1 MIQPIYYMQTDSRWK
16 NHNYS
21 ASGEKK
27 TIGSSGCGVACSAM
41 VIATLKDKNV
51 TPIQTAEWSMA
62 HGYKAL
68 NQGTYYTYF
77 VPQFKEYGI
86 ECKRLN
92 TSNLYGKST
101 STYHTEALNALKNGD
116 WLICC
121 MGKGLWTSS
130 GHFILVYGYK
140 DGYVYINDP
149 ASKASNRIKNTWET
163 LASQIKYLWTVT
175 VPDSLKKKETTTEKG
190 ENNSMMK
197 GMDISKYQPTTL
209 DFNGAKKAGYEFV
222 IIRIGY
228 NSTKDKYFE
237 SHYTNAKSAGLKVG
251 VYFYTTKLTEADA
264 IADAN
269 RVLGWLGNKSLD
281 MPIAYDMEESSMKSS
296 ARKDLNSKQF
306 NAFADVIRAKGFV
319 PMLYTGS
326 SMFNN
331 YFNKSLLT
339 DHLWIANY
347 GSNKG
352 NNNGCPNVGMPIAI
366 HQYTS
371 AAIPSDF
378 YTAKLDR
385 NQMMI
390 SYEELMKKTS
400 KPSTPSINTTP
411 TTPTTSSYSK
421 EIVKAGQTHANNFAQ
436 CGLVCDGIYGVKTKK
451 GSIKVLQRA
460 MNLDYK
466 AGLVEDGIWGAKS
479 EKALGNH
486 YVKCGETQYMVT
498 ALEILL
504 MLRGCDPKGV
514 ELPGKFGNG
523 LEKAVKQ
530 YQKNKGLS
538 QTGVANASTF
548 KSLIS

>member
-16 NHNYS
+16 SHNYS
-21 ASGEKK
+21 ASGESK

-51 TPIQTAEWSMA
+51 NPTHTAEWSMA
-62 HGYKAL
+62 NGYKAL

-101 STYHTEALNALKNGD
+101 SVYHTETLNALKNGD
-116 WLICC
+116 WVICC
-121 MGKGLWTSS
+121 FGKGHYTKS
-130 GHFILVYGYK
+130 GHFVLIYGYEN
-140 DGYVYINDP
+140 GYIYVNDP
-149 ASKASNRIKNTWET
+149 ASKASNRIKCLWNNV
-163 LASQIKYLWTVT
+163 ASQVKYLWTVT

-190 ENNSMMK
+190 KNKYMR
-197 GMDISKYQPTTL
+197 GIDISKYQTSLNFT
-209 DFNGAKKAGYEFV
+209 DAKKAGYEFV

-228 NSTKDKYFE
+228 NKTKDPYFE
-237 SHYTNAKSAGLKVG
+237 SHYTNAKNAGMKIG
-251 VYFYTTKLTEADA
+251 IYFYTTSLTETEA
-264 IADAN
+264 INDAN
-269 RVLGWLGNKSLD
+269 RVLGWLGSKTLD
-281 MPIAYDMEESSMKSS
+281 MPVAYDMEESKMKVST
-296 ARKDLNSKQF
+296 RKDLNSNQF

-326 SMFNN
+326 SMFNS
-331 YFNKSLLT
+331 YFNK
-339 DHLWIANY
+339 DMIVDPLWIAKYSAND
-347 GSNKG
+347 GLNH
-352 NNNGCPNVGMPIAI
+352 GCPNVGKQIAI

-371 AAIPSDF
+371 AAIVNDF
-378 YTAKLDR
+378 YSAKLDR

-390 SYEELMKKTS
+390 TYEELMKKSSNT
-400 KPSTPSINTTP
+400 SINTP
-411 TTPTTSSYSK
+411 TTPPSQSANKGNS
-421 EIVKAGQTHANNFAQ
+421 IVKAGQTHANNFAQ
-436 CGLVCDGIYGVKTKK
+436 CGLVTDGIYGSKTKK

-466 AGLVEDGIWGAKS
+466 AGLVEDGIWGTKS

-486 YVKCGETQYMVT
+486 YVKRGETQYMVT

-504 MLRGCDPKGV
+504 MLRGYDPNGV
-514 ELPGKFGNG
+514 ELPGKFGSG
-523 LEKAVKQ
+523 LEKTVKQ
-530 YQKNKGLS
+530 YQKDKGLS
-538 QTGVANASTF
+538 QTGVANTSTF

>member
-1 MIQPIYYMQTDSRWK
+1 MLNLTIGHASKTEHSGITNGVVGDQTGKEVCMRSYYMHSKGWYALRPK
-16 NHNYS
+16 NIDHAN
-21 ASGEKK
+21 AIAE
-27 TIGSSGCGVACSAM
+27 AM
-41 VIATLKDKNV
+41 VRACKNDNIGYDQSNRLGIITYGTNSSVKTECDCSSLVRQCVIEGTGKDAGNFTTANEKTMLLATGLFEDAISV
-51 TPIQTAEWSMA
+51 TSST
-62 HGYKAL
+62 
-68 NQGTYYTYF
+68 
-77 VPQFKEYGI
+77 V
-86 ECKRLN
+86 
-92 TSNLYGKST
+92 LY
-101 STYHTEALNALKNGD
+101 NGD
-116 WLICC
+116 ILITKT
-121 MGKGLWTSS
+121 KGHTVIVVSGNERSS
-130 GHFILVYGYK
+130 
-140 DGYVYINDP
+140 
-149 ASKASNRIKNTWET
+149 SN
-163 LASQIKYLWTVT
+163 Y
-175 VPDSLKKKETTTEKG
+175 TEKG

-281 MPIAYDMEESSMKSS
+281 FPIAYDMEESSMKSS

-371 AAIPSDF
+371 ADIPSDF

-390 SYEELMKKTS
+390 SYEELMKKSS
-400 KPSTPSINTTP
+400 KPSTPSTNTTP
-411 TTPTTSSYSK
+411 TTPTTSLSSK

-451 GSIKVLQRA
+451 SSIKVLQRA

-479 EKALGNH
+479 EKALGSH
-486 YVKCGETQYMVT
+486 YVKRGETQYMVT

-514 ELPGKFGNG
+514 ELPGKFGSG

>member
-1 MIQPIYYMQTDSRWK
+1 MEMKIGHASIDEKGNIVGGQPGDQNWKEVCMRSYYMHSKGWFLLRPKSAEHAK
-16 NHNYS
+16 N
-21 ASGEKK
+21 
-27 TIGSSGCGVACSAM
+27 VASAM
-41 VIATLKDKNV
+41 IRACENNNIGYNQTNRLGVIKYGNNSTVKTECDCSSLVRQCVIEGTGKDPGNFTTANEKTMLQNTGLFESAIPV
-51 TPIQTAEWSMA
+51 T
-62 HGYKAL
+62 Y
-68 NQGTYYTYF
+68 
-77 VPQFKEYGI
+77 
-86 ECKRLN
+86 
-92 TSNLYGKST
+92 ST
-101 STYHTEALNALKNGD
+101 VMYNGD
-116 WLICC
+116 
-121 MGKGLWTSS
+121 
-130 GHFILVYGYK
+130 ILVTKTKGHTAIVVS
-140 DGYVYINDP
+140 GNERPVQNVNE
-149 ASKASNRIKNTWET
+149 SKF
-163 LASQIKYLWTVT
+163 
-175 VPDSLKKKETTTEKG
+175 
-190 ENNSMMK
+190 MK
-197 GMDISKYQPTTL
+197 GIDVSKYQTSVNFK
-209 DFNGAKKAGYEFV
+209 DAKSAGYDFV
-222 IIRIGY
+222 IMRIGY
-228 NSTKDKYFE
+228 NQTKDPYFE
-237 SHYTNAKSAGLKVG
+237 SHYANAKSAGMKVG
-251 VYFYTTKLTEADA
+251 IYFYATSLTEDEARN
-264 IADAN
+264 DAN

-371 AAIPSDF
+371 ADIPSDF

-400 KPSTPSINTTP
+400 KPSTPSTNTTP
-411 TTPTTSSYSK
+411 TTPTTSLSSK

-451 GSIKVLQRA
+451 SSIKVLQRA

-479 EKALGNH
+479 EKALGSH
-486 YVKCGETQYMVT
+486 YVKRGETQYMVT

-514 ELPGKFGNG
+514 ELPGKFGSG